1 MPLTGEHVQC
11 QKAMEAYVAVGRQSL
26 MVVTVLAVSGVPGNV
41 PQSLGKKVCI
51 LANLGAC

>member
-1 MPLTGEHVQC
+1 
-11 QKAMEAYVAVGRQSL
+11 

-51 LANLGAC
+51 LANLEALVVKTEALDLC